1 MNEWIFCMVLNA
13 REKHAAAKYYCA
25 FFIASNLKLV
35 ASDVAIFLW
44 RTITFVCDLIGYYPV
59 RTYNHC
65 KLIETRS
72 ETTKVPLTNSEPT
85 KFPPNNFLLIQV
97 VKTSMKE
104 TQKNTKSDAL
114 FSFS

>member
-59 RTYNHC
+59 RTNFVHANWL
-65 KLIETRS
+65 KLDQKR
-72 ETTKVPLTNSEPT
+72 L
-85 KFPPNNFLLIQV
+85 KFP
-97 VKTSMKE
+97 
-104 TQKNTKSDAL
+104 
-114 FSFS
+114 